1 MVYLPF
7 ENRRIPA
14 PAGYDGRLKQEYG
27 DYMKPAK
34 APTMHGS
41 LFLIRMFPM
50 RSIKKTT
57 GEVQKSEA
65 VVSLKMG
72 IKIPEIC
79 PASARTASGI
89 LCYLSPI
96 FRNIYIGRIIGL
108 CFRDHLLDGR
118 TVKGPRYI

>member
-1 MVYLPF
+1 MEVCF
-7 ENRRIPA
+7 W
-14 PAGYDGRLKQEYG
+14 
-27 DYMKPAK
+27 
-34 APTMHGS
+34 
-41 LFLIRMFPM
+41 IRMFPM

-89 LCYLSPI
+89 LCYLSP
-96 FRNIYIGRIIGL
+96 FSGTFTSVGS
-108 CFRDHLLDGR
+108 
-118 TVKGPRYI
+118 